1 MTSERQGA
9 RRRWTPAERARL
21 VKLAGSGI
29 TADAIAAELGR
40 STPAVHQKLAAL
52 RTTDSGVP
60 TITAPRWTPAE
71 DAELVRAVGVGE
83 SAASVARRLG
93 RTPRAAQARH
103 RKLTGT
109 ATPPRRW
116 TPEEDAQLIAGDQ
129 QGVTYAQLARR
140 LGRSPSAIAERAA
153 ILRRRDDPPLK
164 ARRPRW
170 TDERR
175 RQLAQRRIEGASL
188 RELEREF
195 AIKRGTLTSQLRTLQ
210 RLGYLPESQ
219 TREAPRE
226 FKVRQATSE
235 AHDVSGTCPA
245 A

>member
-1 MTSERQGA
+1 LTATKLDAPRRHVTGKRKGT
-9 RRRWTPAERARL
+9 RRRWTEAERARL

-29 TADAIAAELGR
+29 TAEAIAAELDR
-40 STPAVHQKLAAL
+40 STSAVHQKLAAL

-71 DAELVRAVGVGE
+71 DAELVRAVGTGE

-116 TPEEDAQLIAGDQ
+116 TPEEDARLIAGDEK
-129 QGVTYAQLARR
+129 GATYAQLAQR
-140 LGRSPSAIAERAA
+140 LRRSPSAIAERAA
-153 ILRRRDDPPLK
+153 ILRRRDDPPLT

-175 RQLAQRRIEGASL
+175 RELARRRTEGASL
-188 RELEREF
+188 RELEHEF
-195 AIKRGTLTSQLRTLQ
+195 GVTRGTLTAQLRTLR
-210 RLGYLPESQ
+210 RLGYLTEPG
-219 TREAPRE
+219 PRQGE
-226 FKVRQATSE
+226 PATK
-235 AHDVSGTCPA
+235 H
-245 A
+245 